1 MVNNKCLVNVK
12 WGKEVFKQVEVDLT
26 EDVMTFRSQM
36 YCLSN
41 VPVDKQKI
49 LVKGKQIKDADDL
62 KTFKLKKDQTI
73 MMMGVAEGQ
82 GLKEPEK
89 AKVFWE
95 DMTPEQ

>member
-1 MVNNKCLVNVK
+1 
-12 WGKEVFKQVEVDLT
+12 
-26 EDVMTFRSQM
+26 M

-41 VPVDKQKI
+41 VPVDKQKL
-49 LVKGKQIKDADDL
+49 LVKGKQIKDSDDL

-82 GLKEPEK
+82 GLKEPDQPRT
-89 AKVFWE
+89 FWE